1 MNLAD
6 LGRKKFV
13 SQSALSELLKE
24 LKSLDELP
32 AATSRS
38 SVKRARDEKMK
49 IQTPVGPLFA
59 TRSLAANDGA
69 GQMRNGFCLY
79 RFDDCLFHVV
89 ITGMMTRFDFQSVY
103 QTLQV
108 MLNAPLSTLVCSCGT
123 SAEILNHLVISW
135 KQR

>member
-1 MNLAD
+1 MTLAD
-6 LGRKKFV
+6 LGRKIIV

-49 IQTPVGPLFA
+49 IHTPVGPLFT

-69 GQMRNGFCLY
+69 GHMPNDYVCIDLMFGCS
-79 RFDDCLFHVV
+79 
-89 ITGMMTRFDFQSVY
+89 IW
-103 QTLQV
+103 
-108 MLNAPLSTLVCSCGT
+108 LSRV
-123 SAEILNHLVISW
+123 
-135 KQR
+135 

>member
-1 MNLAD
+1 MNPAD
-6 LGRKKFV
+6 LGRKRFV

-49 IQTPVGPLFA
+49 IHTPVGPLFA

-69 GQMRNGFCLY
+69 GHMPNIYLCLH
-79 RFDDCLFHVV
+79 RFM
-89 ITGMMTRFDFQSVY
+89 I
-103 QTLQV
+103 
-108 MLNAPLSTLVCSCGT
+108 VCSIWL
-123 SAEILNHLVISW
+123 SRV
-135 KQR
+135 

>member
-6 LGRKKFV
+6 LGRKRFV

-49 IQTPVGPLFA
+49 IHTPVGPLFA

-69 GQMRNGFCLY
+69 GHMPNIYLCLH
-79 RFDDCLFHVV
+79 RFDDCLFHLV
-89 ITGMMTRFDFQSVY
+89 ITGMMTCFKF
-103 QTLQV
+103 LH
-108 MLNAPLSTLVCSCGT
+108 
-123 SAEILNHLVISW
+123 I
-135 KQR
+135 

>member
-69 GQMRNGFCLY
+69 VQMRNGFVCIGLM
-79 RFDDCLFHVV
+79 
-89 ITGMMTRFDFQSVY
+89 I
-103 QTLQV
+103 
-108 MLNAPLSTLVCSCGT
+108 VCSMW
-123 SAEILNHLVISW
+123 LLRV
-135 KQR
+135 